1 MRASWGMEGVI
12 ILPRGC
18 SAVGAPAPAKSTRA
32 LTGSQDGA
40 ATTAAMAT
48 DRLLDYLAG
57 TLAEAYRRELDQEE
71 NVWRSLPFFAATLA
85 LQLTVLVQLRGWLG
99 TITGPMAWVAVSLL
113 GGIAVATVS
122 AIGFLTLSILPANF
136 KHAARHSDLVDYS
149 RQMWTDAAR
158 QPGATPE
165 LSSGIRAVSAEDRG
179 HAPIRRRRREQS
191 CDQPAPRGPTHKGLH
206 RWR

>member
-1 MRASWGMEGVI
+1 
-12 ILPRGC
+12 
-18 SAVGAPAPAKSTRA
+18 
-32 LTGSQDGA
+32 
-40 ATTAAMAT
+40 MAT

-158 QPGATPE
+158 QPGATPDSAAE
-165 LSSGIRAVSAEDRG
+165 FVLSLLKTEVMRQFADAVENNRA
-179 HAPIRRRRREQS
+179 INRRRAGRRTKAGIAMLGS
-191 CDQPAPRGPTHKGLH
+191 VAMMLVVVTLAVLTK
-206 RWR
+206 